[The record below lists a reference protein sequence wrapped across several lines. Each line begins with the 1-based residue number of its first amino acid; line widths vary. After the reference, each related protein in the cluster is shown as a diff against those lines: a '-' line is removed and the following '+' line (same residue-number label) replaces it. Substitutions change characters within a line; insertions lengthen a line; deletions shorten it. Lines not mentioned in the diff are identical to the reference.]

1 MEKFLPPPGGA
12 VSICAEQRAKVGL
25 GSPQGY
31 RIGVRLSKHRLEL
44 LVEGVDGKV
53 VRAGV
58 IDLVGNNSVVTL
70 LPVRPVQ
77 LLGPVDFDA
86 VLEAVAVANVAV
98 DDKLRRVIPS
108 DIKVG
113 GEQIGE
119 KPTPTRMEITEPKGD
134 SESAQAKNSWA
145 WRVRSAKGR
154 RKATWSTIFVCRR

>member
-58 IDLVGNNSVVTL
+58 IDLVGDNSVVTL
-70 LPVRPVQ
+70 LPVRTIE
-77 LLGPVDFDA
+77 LLAPVDFDA
-86 VLEAVAVANVAV
+86 ILKAMLVPNVSIDNKFGWV
-98 DDKLRRVIPS
+98 VPDDVKMGL
-108 DIKVG
+108 
-113 GEQIGE
+113 Q
-119 KPTPTRMEITEPKGD
+119 EICK
-134 SESAQAKNSWA
+134 ESAPTC
-145 WRVRSAKGR
+145 V
-154 RKATWSTIFVCRR
+154 